1 MGLLGSL
8 GFISSWLV
16 VLPRCELYGCPK
28 DILIGTQR
36 CDTCNAE
43 IFVWRATEAT
53 EIVVFARPYQM
64 PVDQITRAIE
74 SRSHIALAEETTL
87 NDAVNGF
94 EDVGRFEFERA
105 RSVETLDSLCLWHGE
120 VEDGIVSVH
129 RQRIGIGVEV
139 RGKAREY
146 HAPLLRLERI
156 DISVGNAWRIDN
168 DTLMHIVVNHLTIL

>member
-43 IFVWRATEAT
+43 IFVWRATEPPQV
-53 EIVVFARPYQM
+53 VVFGRPYQM
-64 PVDQITRAIE
+64 PRLQIARAVE

-87 NDAVNGF
+87 NDAVDGF

-105 RSVETLDSLCLWHGE
+105 RSIEALDRFGLWHRE
-120 VEDGIVSVH
+120 VEDGIVCVH

-139 RGKAREY
+139 
-146 HAPLLRLERI
+146 
-156 DISVGNAWRIDN
+156 
-168 DTLMHIVVNHLTIL
+168 